1 MACRGAGAGKQIA
14 MPELPEVETTLR
26 GVSPY
31 VLGKRVREV
40 IVRDKRL
47 RWPVPDT
54 IHELEGLRI
63 ESGVRRAKY
72 MLFGTK
78 RGTLL
83 IHLGMSGN
91 LRVLPPETPF
101 KKHDHLA
108 ITLDSGKQLRLHDP
122 RRFGAALWIEGDP
135 MQHPLLKELGP
146 EPLGDDFSAAHL
158 HAACKGKTSA
168 IKLVIMDAHVVVG
181 VGNIYASE
189 ALFMAGIDPRKP
201 AGKVSK
207 GRLEKLVQAIRE
219 VLAASIEMGGTT
231 LRDFVNESGEPGYF
245 AQTLRVYGR
254 EGEPCR
260 VCGARIKRIVLG
272 QRSTFY
278 CPKCQR

>member
-1 MACRGAGAGKQIA
+1 

-26 GVSPY
+26 GVLPH
-31 VLGKRVREV
+31 VIGKRVREV

-54 IHELEGLRI
+54 IYELEGCRI
-63 ESGVRRAKY
+63 DTGIRRAKY

-78 RGTLL
+78 KGTLM

-91 LRVLPPETPF
+91 LRVLTPDAPF
-101 KKHDHLA
+101 KNHDHVA

-135 MQHPLLKELGP
+135 MQHPLLKDLGP
-146 EPLGDDFSAAHL
+146 EPLGSDFTATHL
-158 HAACKGKTSA
+158 RTACQGKTAA
-168 IKLVIMDAHVVVG
+168 IKQLIMDAHVVVG

-189 ALFMAGIDPRKP
+189 ALFMAGIDPSKP
-201 AGKVSK
+201 AGKVTK
-207 GRLEKLVQAIRE
+207 PRLENLVKAIQA
-219 VLAASIEMGGTT
+219 VLKASIEMGGTT

-245 AQTLRVYGR
+245 AQTLRVYDR

-260 VCGARIKRIVLG
+260 ICGAKIKRIVLG
-272 QRSTFY
+272 QRSTYF
-278 CPKCQR
+278 CPKCQK

>member
-1 MACRGAGAGKQIA
+1 

-26 GVSPY
+26 GVSPH
-31 VLGKRVREV
+31 VIGKRVREV

-54 IHELEGLRI
+54 IHELEGCRI
-63 ESGVRRAKY
+63 DSGIRRAKY
-72 MLFGTK
+72 MLFGTSQ
-78 RGTLL
+78 GTLM

-91 LRVLPPETPF
+91 LRVLTPDAPF

-135 MQHPLLKELGP
+135 MQHSLLKDLGP
-146 EPLGDDFSAAHL
+146 EPLDDAFDSKHL
-158 HAACKGKTSA
+158 HAACNGKTAA

-201 AGKVSK
+201 AGKVTK
-207 GRLEKLVQAIRE
+207 PRLEKLVSAIRE

-245 AQTLRVYGR
+245 AQTLRVYDR

-260 VCGARIKRIVLG
+260 VCGAKIKRIVLG
-272 QRSTFY
+272 QRSTFF

>member
-1 MACRGAGAGKQIA
+1 

-26 GVSPY
+26 GVAPH
-31 VLGKRVREV
+31 VIGKRVREV
-40 IVRDKRL
+40 LVRDKRL

-54 IHELEGLRI
+54 IHELEGCRI
-63 ESGVRRAKY
+63 DSGMRRAKY
-72 MLFGTK
+72 LLFGTK
-78 RGTLL
+78 KGTLM

-91 LRVLPPETPF
+91 LRVLTPDVPF

-135 MQHPLLKELGP
+135 MQHALLCDLGP
-146 EPLGDDFSAAHL
+146 EPLGDHFNAPQLHEACQGKSAA
-158 HAACKGKTSA
+158 
-168 IKLVIMDAHVVVG
+168 IKVVIMDAHVVVG

-189 ALFMAGIDPRKP
+189 ALFMASIDPRKP
-201 AGKVSK
+201 ADKVTRP
-207 GRLEKLVQAIRE
+207 RLEKLVKAIRE

-245 AQTLRVYGR
+245 AQTLRVYDR

-260 VCGARIKRIVLG
+260 VCNAPIKRIVLG
-272 QRSTFY
+272 QRSTFF

>member
-1 MACRGAGAGKQIA
+1 MRASGHASYPS

-31 VLGKRVREV
+31 VIGNRVREV

-47 RWPVPDT
+47 RWPVPNT
-54 IHELEGLRI
+54 IHELEGCRI
-63 ESGVRRAKY
+63 VSGIRRAKY
-72 MLFGTK
+72 MLFGTSK
-78 RGTLL
+78 GTLM

-91 LRVLPPETPF
+91 LRVLSPETSF

-135 MQHPLLKELGP
+135 MQHALLKDLGP
-146 EPLGDDFSAAHL
+146 EPLGGEFTAAHL
-158 HAACKGKTSA
+158 QTASKRKIAA
-168 IKLVIMDAHVVVG
+168 IKQVIMDAHVVVG

-189 ALFMAGIDPRKP
+189 ALFMSGIDPRKA
-201 AGKVSK
+201 AGKVTRP
-207 GRLEKLVQAIRE
+207 RLEKLVKAIRE
-219 VLAASIEMGGTT
+219 VLTASIEMGGTT

-260 VCGARIKRIVLG
+260 VCGAKVKRIVQG
-272 QRSTFY
+272 QRSTFF
-278 CPKCQR
+278 CLKCQR